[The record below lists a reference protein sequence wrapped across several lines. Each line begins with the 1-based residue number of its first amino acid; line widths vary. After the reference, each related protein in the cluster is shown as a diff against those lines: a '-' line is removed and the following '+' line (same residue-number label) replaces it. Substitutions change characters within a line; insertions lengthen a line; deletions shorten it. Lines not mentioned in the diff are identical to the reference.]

1 MSSLK
6 IRSLSLWSLS
16 TTLSVTP
23 APSDSWG
30 STTERALG
38 SLIPP
43 RFSLGSGRTRTKLVT
58 LLSIGD
64 VVSVASPGSD
74 ESSASTSA
82 GWSLSTGIPCLLL
95 KTRASTALLL
105 RFRAFSGA
113 GTDQTENRK
122 LEDAQQKYC
131 APTDS
136 FHLSHFDP
144 SGSLSPPGPS
154 SGRGVRA
161 AGSSTICPLT
171 SPGKSVHAILGMTT
185 RPWLDTLRLRA
196 MGAGAS
202 VAENADAGNQGKRPA
217 GSTSNV
223 NNGRRRRIE
232 EKGGESRSLDPDVS
246 RPRPQ
251 ARALDRLSSRV
262 LGFNKQSDDEGDDE
276 TESVIPER
284 TRTEGQT
291 SLAKGS
297 SLDLRTV
304 PSANFTSTSS
314 SKVTDARL
322 AGKAEVLRQ
331 TNHFGLGASSSTAS
345 GEDDDYDS
353 GLGGES
359 LAQLEACVRQSR
371 LLLFSTHRSKDKD
384 HCKGA
389 GQCVRDT
396 ERALADYENGGSASS
411 GRRRRS
417 RKREREVRALCDAI
431 KLHVLARLW
440 QKVYGLLR
448 AGEDQSIS
456 GSLAGGVL
464 DLLESNLSVAT
475 GSAFTQWSVLPVK
488 KYVRQLRDGLR
499 LEEACRR
506 GAGGQRANR
515 SGISDETEIQRALE
529 LFNFNLDNDK
539 KLHRKSL
546 ASSSSWE
553 ESAKH
558 SVLWSAVTER
568 RLVSL
573 SRAAERDVR
582 ALRLEDE
589 LKRLLAKGSRSET
602 DIAIDVGGTHTAED
616 SKGSVLGLKSPV
628 LSLRELQSLLKSGEE
643 LLSSYAVDGK
653 TKSPARLR
661 PLLAVGEALLRC
673 RCALER
679 RGLRQ
684 KYDWPGF
691 WLGDDADHFRALR
704 GAEEMMRRAM
714 WSLLGLPDSSKQSLL
729 ECGRQVYEWMRV
741 NYGVQLR
748 WDLEKTEHAL
758 GEFGTDGIFGFDG
771 NRSKT
776 LRLAFVES
784 SAVVIQTAFRA
795 YRARRDVNEALS
807 RQRERLRM
815 VKDNDGAA
823 VVIQRHARKMLS
835 RKRCEAMREE
845 AEEEDRLS
853 IKRFTQMSPSRLLR
867 ALLEEMGQN
876 QGVSEPSR
884 SNQGQDWKTR
894 DTPFELARLVLKTSP
909 VSEICR
915 AFELCP
921 RICWD
926 KCALLLEEAPASL
939 AGKSNLEIELASFHL
954 LAGFD

>member
-1 MSSLK
+1 
-6 IRSLSLWSLS
+6 
-16 TTLSVTP
+16 
-23 APSDSWG
+23 
-30 STTERALG
+30 
-38 SLIPP
+38 
-43 RFSLGSGRTRTKLVT
+43 
-58 LLSIGD
+58 
-64 VVSVASPGSD
+64 
-74 ESSASTSA
+74 
-82 GWSLSTGIPCLLL
+82 
-95 KTRASTALLL
+95 
-105 RFRAFSGA
+105 
-113 GTDQTENRK
+113 
-122 LEDAQQKYC
+122 
-131 APTDS
+131 
-136 FHLSHFDP
+136 
-144 SGSLSPPGPS
+144 
-154 SGRGVRA
+154 
-161 AGSSTICPLT
+161 
-171 SPGKSVHAILGMTT
+171 
-185 RPWLDTLRLRA
+185 

-232 EKGGESRSLDPDVS
+232 EKGGESRSQDPDVS

-331 TNHFGLGASSSTAS
+331 TDHFGLGASSSTAS
-345 GEDDDYDS
+345 GEADDDDS
-353 GLGGES
+353 GLGDES

-616 SKGSVLGLKSPV
+616 SKDSVLGLKSPV

-758 GEFGTDGIFGFDG
+758 GEFGKDGIFGFDG

-835 RKRCEAMREE
+835 RKRCEAMRAE

>member
-1 MSSLK
+1 MSHVELEDSIPFPVVSRHHALHD
-6 IRSLSLWSLS
+6 
-16 TTLSVTP
+16 P

-38 SLIPP
+38 PLIPP

-262 LGFNKQSDDEGDDE
+262 LGFNKQSDDEQRNGCH
-276 TESVIPER
+276 PR
-284 TRTEGQT
+284 RLGQKQT

-456 GSLAGGVL
+456 GPLPGVCWTSLNQTSRCHRL
-464 DLLESNLSVAT
+464 C
-475 GSAFTQWSVLPVK
+475 FHQWSVLPVK

-506 GAGGQRANR
+506 GA
-515 SGISDETEIQRALE
+515 E
-529 LFNFNLDNDK
+529 
-539 KLHRKSL
+539 
-546 ASSSSWE
+546 
-553 ESAKH
+553 
-558 SVLWSAVTER
+558 
-568 RLVSL
+568 
-573 SRAAERDVR
+573 
-582 ALRLEDE
+582 
-589 LKRLLAKGSRSET
+589 
-602 DIAIDVGGTHTAED
+602 
-616 SKGSVLGLKSPV
+616 
-628 LSLRELQSLLKSGEE
+628 
-643 LLSSYAVDGK
+643 
-653 TKSPARLR
+653 
-661 PLLAVGEALLRC
+661 
-673 RCALER
+673 
-679 RGLRQ
+679 
-684 KYDWPGF
+684 
-691 WLGDDADHFRALR
+691 
-704 GAEEMMRRAM
+704 
-714 WSLLGLPDSSKQSLL
+714 
-729 ECGRQVYEWMRV
+729 
-741 NYGVQLR
+741 
-748 WDLEKTEHAL
+748 
-758 GEFGTDGIFGFDG
+758 
-771 NRSKT
+771 
-776 LRLAFVES
+776 
-784 SAVVIQTAFRA
+784 
-795 YRARRDVNEALS
+795 
-807 RQRERLRM
+807 
-815 VKDNDGAA
+815 
-823 VVIQRHARKMLS
+823 
-835 RKRCEAMREE
+835 
-845 AEEEDRLS
+845 
-853 IKRFTQMSPSRLLR
+853 
-867 ALLEEMGQN
+867 
-876 QGVSEPSR
+876 
-884 SNQGQDWKTR
+884 
-894 DTPFELARLVLKTSP
+894 
-909 VSEICR
+909 
-915 AFELCP
+915 
-921 RICWD
+921 
-926 KCALLLEEAPASL
+926 
-939 AGKSNLEIELASFHL
+939 
-954 LAGFD
+954 